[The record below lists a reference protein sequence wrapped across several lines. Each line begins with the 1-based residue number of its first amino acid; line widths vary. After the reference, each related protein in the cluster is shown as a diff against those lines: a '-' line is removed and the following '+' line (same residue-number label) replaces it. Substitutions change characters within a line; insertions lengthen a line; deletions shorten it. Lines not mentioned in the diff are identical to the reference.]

1 MEQIQFYSKRNL
13 GFDWNWIWCIRSVGV
28 GGGILFVLH
37 THTHST
43 HPGRFYC
50 NPLYLY
56 VILLALGDCDGIA
69 LLLQIAPV

>member
-1 MEQIQFYSKRNL
+1 M
-13 GFDWNWIWCIRSVGV
+13 GV

-37 THTHST
+37 THTHPT

-50 NPLYLY
+50 NSLYLY
-56 VILLALGDCDGIA
+56 VILLALGECDRIA